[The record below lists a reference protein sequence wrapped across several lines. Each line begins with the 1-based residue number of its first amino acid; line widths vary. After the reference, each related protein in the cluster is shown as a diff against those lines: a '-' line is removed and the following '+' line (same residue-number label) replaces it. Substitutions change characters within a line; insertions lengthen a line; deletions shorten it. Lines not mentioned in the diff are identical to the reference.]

1 MACAEFII
9 KQRLICFH
17 SINSV
22 FNILGSSIS
31 TEGRRRKPSPFSHC
45 FSSAGC
51 ALWVGDFRL
60 PALCAMTWLHAKLC
74 SILAHVQYQQAS
86 RSKWRK
92 QKLNHYSMFLVYK
105 ERYCPPTQ
113 SVINAKS
120 FANLGL
126 SFSLSDL
133 RLCILPG
140 SCCFGDVMNSLTRSF
155 LTNAQKGVGDE
166 RMTYS
171 WWGEGPL
178 MGRDWEQNL
187 FVPFWVPEEPW
198 WLRLGR
204 MSPGCAVTQRCPPW
218 TCLPVLPWPAHYCQC
233 CISFCISF
241 LSMWVLQNPLRRKWV
256 FFERDLKY
264 GHGDISSLKRCQ
276 DEMLRRSKNTTLLSL
291 LKIDHLKYCV
301 GL

>member
-140 SCCFGDVMNSLTRSF
+140 SCCFGDVMNSLTRSCSD
-155 LTNAQKGVGDE
+155 TMHKKGLGMRGWLIADE
-166 RMTYS
+166 EKVLS
-171 WWGEGPL
+171 WGETENKTSLYLSGFLRSHGGLGLAGCHQAVQSHRDVHPGPVYL
-178 MGRDWEQNL
+178 CSPDLLTIANVVSASASLSSPCGCFKIPWEEN
-187 FVPFWVPEEPW
+187 
-198 WLRLGR
+198 G
-204 MSPGCAVTQRCPPW
+204 
-218 TCLPVLPWPAHYCQC
+218 
-233 CISFCISF
+233 SF
-241 LSMWVLQNPLRRKWV
+241 LKETWNMAMVTSV
-256 FFERDLKY
+256 
-264 GHGDISSLKRCQ
+264 H
-276 DEMLRRSKNTTLLSL
+276 
-291 LKIDHLKYCV
+291 
-301 GL
+301 